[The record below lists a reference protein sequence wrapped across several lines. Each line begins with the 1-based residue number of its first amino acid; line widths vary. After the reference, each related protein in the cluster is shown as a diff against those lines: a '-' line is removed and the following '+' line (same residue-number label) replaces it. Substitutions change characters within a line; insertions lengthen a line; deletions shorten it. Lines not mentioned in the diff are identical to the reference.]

1 MSLGEDRV
9 VHHSKI
15 RCQLTALGSPA
26 LFRATLGVSGCP
38 LLLQLPPFF

>member
-15 RCQLTALGSPA
+15 RCQLTALGQKANSVEVSGMSA
-26 LFRATLGVSGCP
+26 STLG
-38 LLLQLPPFF
+38 LD

>member
-15 RCQLTALGSPA
+15 RCQLTALGSLA
-26 LFRATLGVSGCP
+26 SFRRPVVCP
-38 LLLQLPPFF
+38 DVRC